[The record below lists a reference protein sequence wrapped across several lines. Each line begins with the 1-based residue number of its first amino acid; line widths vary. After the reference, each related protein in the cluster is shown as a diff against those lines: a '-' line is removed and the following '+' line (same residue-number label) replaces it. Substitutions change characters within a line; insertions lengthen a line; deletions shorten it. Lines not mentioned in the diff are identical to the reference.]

1 MQTTTPSLFEKII
14 VATLVALLDV
24 FMVVGIILVILG
36 VAGANLSLSIT
47 QLNISLTAT
56 PVYFIVAG
64 VVIALLPWCFGA
76 LAKKL
81 YSAPLSQIH
90 TKDIKKN

>member
-1 MQTTTPSLFEKII
+1 MQTPVPSLFEKIL

-36 VAGANLSLSIT
+36 IAGANISLSFTHLSLSF
-47 QLNISLTAT
+47 TAT

-64 VVIALLPWCFGA
+64 IVIALTPWLFGVIA
-76 LAKKL
+76 TKL
-81 YSAPLSQIH
+81 SSVHLSTFH
-90 TKDIKKN
+90 TKDIKKD